1 MKKILHNTRKKGH
14 HKLPLRKHGNQPYI
28 GVIETTM
35 MYYSTENSKEHL
47 ISVFTLFV
55 EEPSR
60 HLILIRF
67 YDDFKE
73 FDKRIKSY
81 LKRSKTTLPKLH
93 IGEQHIHTR
102 EMTKS
107 SVSSSINSNTSNESA
122 HSKDHTKR
130 FRKILHSFSQK
141 MTQKSNSD
149 NIERYLRHCVNDLN
163 IRACSLFKEFLQPQ
177 RDEDNIIPK
186 EVVHSYVQQQ
196 QLMNE
201 EQHNNNNNTREI
213 ISNPNTTI
221 NTVTEEESMMNSPS
235 ISYTSFPSNISNN
248 TQPPPQQQQ
257 QLQESYIDQD
267 MNSSSISSNSP
278 VTIQDFQ
285 LIKVIGRG
293 CMGKVLLVRHR
304 NSSRLLALKAIS
316 KKAVVEQ
323 RQIVHIKAE
332 QQILSDIA
340 SIHHPFLIK
349 LHYSFQDMNQLF
361 LVLDYHV
368 GGDLATQLR
377 INHMLPPDRCRFYTA
392 EIILGIQELHRLGI
406 LYRDLKPENILLTAD
421 GHLVLTDFGLS
432 KQFYDGLSL
441 EEQRA
446 DTFCGTAEYLA
457 PEILN
462 GLPYSYEVDYW
473 SMGTILFEMLT
484 GITPFWAENRDD
496 MYRRIRSDPL
506 QFPEFIDIETA
517 DFIARLLKRD
527 PKKRLGSGPEGA
539 IEVRSDPYFES
550 INWSH
555 IYTKRIKPPYI
566 PNLYS
571 DTDFSHFDSE
581 FLRLTPR
588 LSPVTSDYMLSQ
600 SLDQAFEGYSYINK
614 EEVLLDSPPS
624 ELYSLNEAP
633 PPVTLMDTNRNNID
647 SNNSSEAI
655 VPRSGTRYFVYNDS
669 DEVVPYDDYEDESN
683 ISSGDDIRPSDLIR
697 SSSIK
702 YRSNVSDE
710 DDDFDY
716 YSQLPPRPVIRH
728 LSDSIQSIMNNEDSN
743 FLQSQSDFNANTN
756 INNNNNAINST
767 ITTTTTSSSAA
778 LH

>member
-1 MKKILHNTRKKGH
+1 MLYTKKKKS
-14 HKLPLRKHGNQPYI
+14 KSTLRKLAKQPYI

-35 MYYSTENSKEHL
+35 LYRSADDPKERL

-67 YDDFKE
+67 YEDFEE
-73 FDKRIKSY
+73 FDKRIKRY
-81 LKRSKTTLPKLH
+81 SKKCKISLPKLRQDQ
-93 IGEQHIHTR
+93 EQHAVAT
-102 EMTKS
+102 S
-107 SVSSSINSNTSNESA
+107 NVSRRSSISSNHSSHSNGSFRQKLL
-122 HSKDHTKR
+122 HNFSKKSKHLLIR
-130 FRKILHSFSQK
+130 
-141 MTQKSNSD
+141 KSNSD
-149 NIERYLRHCVNDLN
+149 NIERYLRHCVNDLS
-163 IRACSLFKEFLQPQ
+163 IQSCSLFKEFLQPQ
-177 RDEDNIIPK
+177 RDEDNVIPK
-186 EVVHSYVQQQ
+186 EMVQSFV
-196 QLMNE
+196 E
-201 EQHNNNNNTREI
+201 EQH
-213 ISNPNTTI
+213 
-221 NTVTEEESMMNSPS
+221 VSMLNDVD
-235 ISYTSFPSNISNN
+235 NISNN
-248 TQPPPQQQQ
+248 NLSQHRDVDTTCGPTPPPDKQQELTPPPERDDTSFLSYSSFSIPPPSS
-257 QLQESYIDQD
+257 QLPQSSVPPQRELSDTSDIT
-267 MNSSSISSNSP
+267 SSSFSSDIP

-304 NSSRLLALKAIS
+304 SSSRLLALKAIS

-323 RQIVHIKAE
+323 SQIVHIKAE
-332 QQILSDIA
+332 QQILADIA

-377 INHMLPPDRCRFYTA
+377 INHSLPPDRCRFYTA

-441 EEQRA
+441 EEQRT

-462 GLPYSYEVDYW
+462 EQPYSYEVDYW

-496 MYRRIRSDPL
+496 MYRRIRQDPL

-527 PKKRLGSGPEGA
+527 PKRRLGSGPDGP
-539 IEVRSDPYFES
+539 IRVRSDPYFEF
-550 INWSH
+550 IDWNL
-555 IYTKRIKPPYI
+555 IYTKRIRPPYI

-571 DTDFSHFDSE
+571 ETDFSHFDSE

-588 LSPVTSDYMLSQ
+588 LSPVGSDYMLSQ
-600 SLDQAFEGYSYINK
+600 SLDRAFEGYSYTNR
-614 EEVLLDSPPS
+614 EDTGFDSPPS
-624 ELYSLNEAP
+624 ELYSMSEPP
-633 PPVTLMDTNRNNID
+633 PPVTLMDTAMGSLD
-647 SNNSSEAI
+647 SGNGD
-655 VPRSGTRYFVYNDS
+655 RGTRYFVYNGS
-669 DEVVPYDDYEDESN
+669 DDVIPYDDYADS
-683 ISSGDDIRPSDLIR
+683 IVSSSDDIR
-697 SSSIK
+697 SIDFVRHQSNSFQRHNGSGDEDDIDM
-702 YRSNVSDE
+702 YYPPRPARPVTRSNVSVT
-710 DDDFDY
+710 
-716 YSQLPPRPVIRH
+716 PPP
-728 LSDSIQSIMNNEDSN
+728 SISTDTAAEATALNEQVNLDN
-743 FLQSQSDFNANTN
+743 
-756 INNNNNAINST
+756 
-767 ITTTTTSSSAA
+767 SSSSI
-778 LH
+778 